1 VRSDPSVRIFQI
13 TPELVNAIQAP
24 SGETLP
30 PALPALRHFLLS
42 RLGCAI
48 MGYHLEARMTDM
60 LIRDVPDD
68 VIAAVDARASRLG
81 LSRSEYVR
89 RRLAQDAAAG
99 AAVTTRDLARFA
111 ETFADLDDPAVMS
124 RAWR

>member
-1 VRSDPSVRIFQI
+1 MRARYHGIS
-13 TPELVNAIQAP
+13 PEVL
-24 SGETLP
+24 
-30 PALPALRHFLLS
+30 
-42 RLGCAI
+42 
-48 MGYHLEARMTDM
+48 MTDM

-89 RRLAQDAAAG
+89 RRLAQDAMTSAP
-99 AAVTTRDLARFA
+99 VTTRDLGRFA
-111 ETFADLDDPAVMS
+111 ETFADLADPAVMS